1 MKGRKGRKRENQYL
15 IGKIMKFFE
24 ELRKGVSNIIS
35 NIKQDMA
42 AKAVENKAIKEI
54 EHKAAFQERKK
65 EAVKTAKYRVQLK
78 GKKDRELLKNPVTFN
93 APQNFD
99 MFNTPQQ
106 TKSKKQK
113 KELPQ
118 ELFDP
123 NTAMNMVNYNPQFK

>member
-1 MKGRKGRKRENQYL
+1 
-15 IGKIMKFFE
+15 MKFFE
-24 ELRKGVSNIIS
+24 ELRKGVSNIIH

-54 EHKAAFQERKK
+54 EHQAAFQERKK

-93 APQNFD
+93 APQSFG
-99 MFNTPQQ
+99 MFNTPQPQTSNTKQ

-123 NTAMNMVNYNPQFK
+123 NTAMKMVNFNPFKTK

>member
-1 MKGRKGRKRENQYL
+1 
-15 IGKIMKFFE
+15 MKFFE
-24 ELRKGVSNIIS
+24 ELRKGAHNYIS
-35 NIKQDMA
+35 KIKESMRA
-42 AKAVENKAIKEI
+42 RAVENKAIKEI

-65 EAVKTAKYRVQLK
+65 EAVKTAKFRIQLK

-99 MFNTPQQ
+99 MFNAPQQTKQ

-113 KELPQ
+113 KETPQ